1 MYIFILP
8 DITHDYTS
16 SIFISLFKPTTLN
29 TMFKIIVCSFFQVL
43 VSGGKA
49 VGVEYVRN
57 GDKRTV
63 GAGREVVLT
72 AGTVGTAHLLLR
84 SGIGP
89 RAQLAKHKV
98 FSNNKKD

>member
-1 MYIFILP
+1 
-8 DITHDYTS
+8 
-16 SIFISLFKPTTLN
+16 
-29 TMFKIIVCSFFQVL
+29 VL

-49 VGVEYVRN
+49 VGVVYVRN

-72 AGTVGTAHLLLR
+72 AGTVGTAHLLLL

-98 FSNNKKD
+98 FSNEKTD